1 MHYVKLSVIN
11 KINKLVPYY
20 QNAYLKIGY
29 PDFISICT
37 IIHWNSLLHYH
48 GPMATYLVPHYFGI
62 ILTCTDWP
70 MPSWWLQMPCRK
82 IDIRSSTTTMPIRL
96 SLTTMLMTHVS
107 QYRYTM
113 LQPQYKLCSGEI
125 WIIFNWPAHER
136 HFAVIVPGNQDI
148 DSSQEIAEVDALL
161 LQPWLTAPPP
171 GDVVVFTVLYNINNF
186 QSTTF
191 QP

>member
-1 MHYVKLSVIN
+1 MHNNPLKFITSLSRPHGNIPRSTLLWDN
-11 KINKLVPYY
+11 PDMHRLAYAIMMTA
-20 QNAYLKIGY
+20 NA
-29 PDFISICT
+29 
-37 IIHWNSLLHYH
+37 
-48 GPMATYLVPHYFGI
+48 
-62 ILTCTDWP
+62 
-70 MPSWWLQMPCRK
+70 CRK